1 MAVRDKQYD
10 SALLVYTKRRL
21 YMLIVA
27 LISIIGIGAFITIY
41 ADKNWLGFVA
51 PISLVGI
58 CLAFF
63 PETEVWEYKAWQSK
77 PCLYEED
84 MD

>member
-1 MAVRDKQYD
+1 MAIRDKQRD
-10 SALLVYTKRRL
+10 SVLLVYTKRRF
-21 YMLIVA
+21 YMLLIA
-27 LISIIGIGAFITIY
+27 LISILGIGVFLTVY
-41 ADKNWLGFVA
+41 ADKPWFGFIA

-58 CLAFF
+58 ALAFF